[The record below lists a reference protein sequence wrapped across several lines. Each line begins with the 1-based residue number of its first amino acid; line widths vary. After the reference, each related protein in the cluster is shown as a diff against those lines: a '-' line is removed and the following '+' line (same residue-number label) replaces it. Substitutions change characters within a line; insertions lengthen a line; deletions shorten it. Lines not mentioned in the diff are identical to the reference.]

1 MAEVS
6 IVIPTY
12 NEAENVESLIEKLEA
27 LEGEF
32 QIIFV
37 DDNSPDGTAEIVEE
51 IGQRWGNIKVHRR
64 RGKLGI
70 GSAILEGMERS
81 LSFSDCHYV
90 VTMDADLSHDP
101 QDIPRLLSAAE
112 GGSAGLIQGSRYM
125 RGGGIIGWN
134 FRRKLQSRVANLI
147 CRMLFG
153 LPHEVTTYFRVYTR
167 KSAQIVVRE
176 IYTDKYEF
184 AVLSALAVKDHGLK
198 IKEVPVI
205 FVNRTQGKSK
215 LKTSDVFIWLA
226 VIFRIFLSRQLH
238 MGGLRRFLNFCL
250 VGALGVV
257 VNVGLLWLLTE
268 FLGIFY
274 ILSAAVSIETS
285 ILFNFALNDL
295 WTFRDRRQLGS
306 NTLARVMKYNLTCAV
321 GVGINLGILAL
332 LSEAFGIYYIISN
345 LIGIAGATLWN
356 FTISTLWAWR
366 AKSPSEPSLEV

>member
-1 MAEVS
+1 MAKVS

-12 NEAENVESLIEKLEA
+12 NEAKNIKSLIEKLEA
-27 LEGEF
+27 LEGDF
-32 QIIFV
+32 GIIFV

-64 RGKLGI
+64 PGKLGI
-70 GSAILEGMERS
+70 GSAIREGLERA
-81 LSFSDCHYV
+81 LSFPDCHYV

-112 GGSAGLIQGSRYM
+112 GGSADLIQGSRYM
-125 RGGGIIGWN
+125 KGGRIIGWS

-147 CRMLFG
+147 CRLLFG
-153 LPHEVTTYFRVYTR
+153 LPHEVTTFFRVYTR
-167 KSAQIVVRE
+167 ESAQIVVEKIRA
-176 IYTDKYEF
+176 DKYEF
-184 AVLSALAVKDHGLK
+184 AVGSALAVKDHGLK
-198 IKEVPVI
+198 IKEVPVV
-205 FVNRTQGKSK
+205 FVNRIWGKSK
-215 LKTSDVFIWLA
+215 LKTSDVLVWLA
-226 VIFRIFLSRQLH
+226 VIFKMFLSRQLH
-238 MGGLRRFLNFCL
+238 RGELRRFLKFCL

-268 FLGIFY
+268 FLGLFY
-274 ILSAAVSIETS
+274 VLSAAVSIETS

-306 NTLARVMKYNLTCAV
+306 NTLARALKYNLTCAL

-332 LSEAFGIYYIISN
+332 LTEVFGVYYIISN

-356 FTISTLWAWR
+356 FTISTLWTWR
-366 AKSPSEPSLEV
+366 AKPHSEPALET